1 MCTPFTRKGG
11 FMAKEVTASE
21 KLRVIYQ
28 VNKRLYR
35 LQKSGIA
42 ATSSAYEN
50 ALAVIQRG
58 EKKQNKQ
65 RLTVTKNPQRLQEQ
79 YMKALEIIGSGE
91 YEDLSKAEIKR
102 KIQEQQREERRRRD
116 REGELWGDSDIKRR
130 DTFDERYGITDV
142 DYAMYNFFKSSEWKR
157 LKEALGSDT
166 AIRTIAPAA
175 NVGLSTGQLRKMTN
189 EYLAS
194 SANDDK
200 YYQNKFADVVEKW
213 ENKYK

>member
-1 MCTPFTRKGG
+1 
-11 FMAKEVTASE
+11 MAKEITASE
-21 KLRVIYQ
+21 KLRIIYQ

-65 RLTVTKNPQRLQEQ
+65 RLTAAKDPKRLNEQ
-79 YMKALEIIGSGE
+79 YLKALEIIGSGE
-91 YEDLSKAEIKR
+91 YEDLSKAEIKK
-102 KIQEQQREERRRRD
+102 KIERQRREERQRRD
-116 REGELWGDSDIKRR
+116 REGDLWGDSDIKRR
-130 DTFDERYGITDV
+130 DTFDSMYGITDI

-175 NVGLSTGQLRKMTN
+175 NVGLSTSQLKKMTN
-189 EYLAS
+189 EYLSAS
-194 SANDDK
+194 ENGDK
-200 YYQNKFADVVEKW
+200 YYQDKFAAVVEKW
-213 ENKYK
+213 EQKYK

>member
-1 MCTPFTRKGG
+1 
-11 FMAKEVTASE
+11 MAKEITASE

-42 ATSSAYEN
+42 STSSAYEN

-58 EKKQNKQ
+58 EKKENKQ
-65 RLTVTKNPQRLQEQ
+65 RLTVTKNPERLQTQ
-79 YMKALEIIGSGE
+79 YMKALEIMGSGE

-102 KIQEQQREERRRRD
+102 KIQEQKREERRRRD
-116 REGELWGDSDIKRR
+116 REGELWSDSDIKRR
-130 DTFDERYGITDV
+130 DTFDERYGITDI
-142 DYAMYNFFKSSEWKR
+142 DYATYNFFKSAEWKR

-166 AIRTIAPAA
+166 AIRTIAPAINA
-175 NVGLSTGQLRKMTN
+175 GLGTSQLKKLTN
-189 EYLAS
+189 EYLT
-194 SANDDK
+194 SAQNDDG
-200 YYQNKFADVVEKW
+200 YYQDKFAAVVEKW

>member
-1 MCTPFTRKGG
+1 
-11 FMAKEVTASE
+11 MAKISDISASE

-42 ATSSAYEN
+42 STSSAYEN
-50 ALAVIQRG
+50 ALAIIQRG

-65 RLTVTKNPQRLQEQ
+65 RLTAAKDPKRLNEQ
-79 YMKALEIIGSGE
+79 YLKALEIIGSGE
-91 YEDLSKAEIKR
+91 YEDLSKAEIKK
-102 KIQEQQREERRRRD
+102 KIERQRREERQRRD
-116 REGELWGDSDIKRR
+116 REGDLWGDSDIKRR
-130 DTFDERYGITDV
+130 STFDERYGITDI

-175 NVGLSTGQLRKMTN
+175 NAGLGTSQLKKMTN
-189 EYLAS
+189 EYLSAS
-194 SANDDK
+194 ENDDK

-213 ENKYK
+213 EQKYK

>member
-1 MCTPFTRKGG
+1 
-11 FMAKEVTASE
+11 MAKISDISASE

-65 RLTVTKNPQRLQEQ
+65 RLTAAKDPKRLNEQ
-79 YMKALEIIGSGE
+79 YVKALEIIGSGE
-91 YEDLSKAEIKR
+91 YEDLSKAEIKK
-102 KIQEQQREERRRRD
+102 KIERQRREERQRRD
-116 REGELWGDSDIKRR
+116 REGDLWGDSDIKRR
-130 DTFDERYGITDV
+130 STFDERYGITDI

-166 AIRTIAPAA
+166 AIRTIAPAVNA
-175 NVGLSTGQLRKMTN
+175 GLGTSQLKKMTN
-189 EYLAS
+189 EYLS
-194 SANDDK
+194 GSENDDQ
-200 YYQNKFADVVEKW
+200 YYQDKFADVVEKW
-213 ENKYK
+213 EQKYK

>member
-1 MCTPFTRKGG
+1 
-11 FMAKEVTASE
+11 MAKEITASE

-65 RLTVTKNPQRLQEQ
+65 RLTAAKDPKRLNEQ
-79 YMKALEIIGSGE
+79 YLKALEIIGSGE
-91 YEDLSKAEIKR
+91 YEDLSKAEIKK
-102 KIQEQQREERRRRD
+102 KIERQRREERQRRD
-116 REGELWGDSDIKRR
+116 RDGDLWGDSDIKRR
-130 DTFDERYGITDV
+130 STFDERYGITDI
-142 DYAMYNFFKSSEWKR
+142 DYAMYNFFKSTEWKR
-157 LKEALGSDT
+157 LVESLGSDT

-175 NVGLSTGQLRKMTN
+175 NVGLSTSQLKKMTN
-189 EYLAS
+189 EFLS
-194 SANDDK
+194 GSENDDQ
-200 YYQNKFADVVEKW
+200 YYQDKFADVVEKW

>member
-1 MCTPFTRKGG
+1 
-11 FMAKEVTASE
+11 MAKEITASE

-50 ALAVIQRG
+50 ALSVIQRG
-58 EKKQNKQ
+58 EKKENKQ
-65 RLTVTKNPQRLQEQ
+65 RLTVTKNPERLQTQ
-79 YMKALEIIGSGE
+79 YMKALEIMGSGE

-102 KIQEQQREERRRRD
+102 KIQEQKREERRRLD

-130 DTFDERYGITDV
+130 DTFDERYGITDI
-142 DYAMYNFFKSSEWKR
+142 DYATYNFFKSTEWKR

-166 AIRTIAPAA
+166 AIRTIAPAI
-175 NVGLSTGQLRKMTN
+175 NTGLGTSQLMKLTN
-189 EYLAS
+189 EYLSQAQ
-194 SANDDK
+194 NDDG
-200 YYQNKFADVVEKW
+200 YYQDKFAAVVEKW

>member
-1 MCTPFTRKGG
+1 
-11 FMAKEVTASE
+11 MAKEITASE

-42 ATSSAYEN
+42 STSSAYEN

-58 EKKQNKQ
+58 EKKENKQ

-79 YMKALEIIGSGE
+79 YLKALEIMGSGE
-91 YEDLSKAEIKR
+91 YEDLSKVEIKR
-102 KIQEQQREERRRRD
+102 KIQEQKREERRRRD

-130 DTFDERYGITDV
+130 DTFDERYGITDI
-142 DYAMYNFFKSSEWKR
+142 DYATYNYFKSTEWKR
-157 LKEALGSDT
+157 LKESLGSDT
-166 AIRTIAPAA
+166 AIRTIAPAINA
-175 NVGLSTGQLRKMTN
+175 GLRTSQLKKMTN
-189 EYLAS
+189 EYLSQAQ
-194 SANDDK
+194 NDDG
-200 YYQNKFADVVEKW
+200 YYQDKFAAVVEKW

>member
-1 MCTPFTRKGG
+1 
-11 FMAKEVTASE
+11 MAKISDISASE

-42 ATSSAYEN
+42 STSSAYEN

-65 RLTVTKNPQRLQEQ
+65 RLTAAKDPKRLNEQ
-79 YMKALEIIGSGE
+79 YLKALEIIGSGE
-91 YEDLSKAEIKR
+91 YEDLSKAEIKK
-102 KIQEQQREERRRRD
+102 KIERQRREERQRRD
-116 REGELWGDSDIKRR
+116 REGDSDIKRR
-130 DTFDERYGITDV
+130 STFDERYGITDI

-166 AIRTIAPAA
+166 AIRTIAPAVNA
-175 NVGLSTGQLRKMTN
+175 GLGTSQLKKMTN
-189 EYLAS
+189 EFLS
-194 SANDDK
+194 GSENDDQ
-200 YYQNKFADVVEKW
+200 YYQDKFADVVEKW
-213 ENKYK
+213 EQKYK

>member
-1 MCTPFTRKGG
+1 
-11 FMAKEVTASE
+11 MAKEITASE

-42 ATSSAYEN
+42 STSSAYEN

-58 EKKQNKQ
+58 EKKENKQ

-79 YMKALEIIGSGE
+79 YLKALEIMGSGE
-91 YEDLSKAEIKR
+91 YEDLSKVEIKR
-102 KIQEQQREERRRRD
+102 KIQEQKREERRRRD

-130 DTFDERYGITDV
+130 DTFDERYGITDI
-142 DYAMYNFFKSSEWKR
+142 DYATYNYFKSTEWKR
-157 LKEALGSDT
+157 LKESLGSDT
-166 AIRTIAPAA
+166 AIRTIAPAINA
-175 NVGLSTGQLRKMTN
+175 GLGTSQLKKMTN
-189 EYLAS
+189 EYLSQAQ
-194 SANDDK
+194 NDDG
-200 YYQNKFADVVEKW
+200 YYQDKFAAVVEKW

>member
-1 MCTPFTRKGG
+1 
-11 FMAKEVTASE
+11 MAKISDISASE

-42 ATSSAYEN
+42 ETSSAYEN

-65 RLTVTKNPQRLQEQ
+65 RLTAAKDPKRLNEQ
-79 YMKALEIIGSGE
+79 YLKALEIIGSGE
-91 YEDLSKAEIKR
+91 YEDLSKAEIKK
-102 KIQEQQREERRRRD
+102 KIERQRREERQRRD
-116 REGELWGDSDIKRR
+116 REGDLWGDSDIKRR
-130 DTFDERYGITDV
+130 STFDERYGITDI

-166 AIRTIAPAA
+166 AIRTIAPAVNA
-175 NVGLSTGQLRKMTN
+175 GLGTSQLKKMTN
-189 EYLAS
+189 EFLS
-194 SANDDK
+194 GSENDDQ
-200 YYQNKFADVVEKW
+200 YYQDKFADVVEKW
-213 ENKYK
+213 EQKYK

>member
-1 MCTPFTRKGG
+1 
-11 FMAKEVTASE
+11 MAKEITASE

-65 RLTVTKNPQRLQEQ
+65 RLTAAKDPKRLNEQ
-79 YMKALEIIGSGE
+79 YLKALEIIGSGE
-91 YEDLSKAEIKR
+91 YEDLSKAEIKK
-102 KIQEQQREERRRRD
+102 KIERQRREERQRRD
-116 REGELWGDSDIKRR
+116 REGDLWNDSDIKRR
-130 DTFDERYGITDV
+130 STFDERYGITDI
-142 DYAMYNFFKSSEWKR
+142 DYAMYNFFKSTEWKR
-157 LKEALGSDT
+157 LVESLGSDT

-175 NVGLSTGQLRKMTN
+175 NVGLSTSQLKKMTN
-189 EYLAS
+189 EFLS
-194 SANDDK
+194 GSENDDQ
-200 YYQNKFADVVEKW
+200 YYQDKFADVVEKW

>member
-1 MCTPFTRKGG
+1 
-11 FMAKEVTASE
+11 MAKISDISASE

-42 ATSSAYEN
+42 KTSSAYEN

-65 RLTVTKNPQRLQEQ
+65 RLTAAKDPKRLNEQ
-79 YMKALEIIGSGE
+79 YLKALEIIGSGE
-91 YEDLSKAEIKR
+91 YEDLSKAEIKK
-102 KIQEQQREERRRRD
+102 KIERQRREERQRRD
-116 REGELWGDSDIKRR
+116 REGDLWGDSDIKRR
-130 DTFDERYGITDV
+130 STFDERYGITDI

-166 AIRTIAPAA
+166 AIRTIVPAVNA
-175 NVGLSTGQLRKMTN
+175 GLGTSQLKKMTN
-189 EYLAS
+189 EFLS
-194 SANDDK
+194 GSENDDQ
-200 YYQNKFADVVEKW
+200 YYQDKFADVVEKW
-213 ENKYK
+213 EQKYK

>member
-1 MCTPFTRKGG
+1 
-11 FMAKEVTASE
+11 MAKEITASE

-65 RLTVTKNPQRLQEQ
+65 RLTAAKDPKRLNEQ
-79 YMKALEIIGSGE
+79 YLKALEIIGSGE
-91 YEDLSKAEIKR
+91 YEDLSKAEIKK
-102 KIQEQQREERRRRD
+102 KIERQRREERQRAD
-116 REGELWGDSDIKRR
+116 REGGLWNDSDIKRR
-130 DTFDERYGITDV
+130 STFDSMYGITDI

-157 LKEALGSDT
+157 LREALGSDT
-166 AIRTIAPAA
+166 AIRTIAPAVNA
-175 NVGLSTGQLRKMTN
+175 GLGTSQLKKMTN
-189 EYLAS
+189 EYLSAS
-194 SANDDK
+194 ENGDK
-200 YYQNKFADVVEKW
+200 YYQDKFAAVVEKW
-213 ENKYK
+213 EQKYK